1 MSRELGNIRLGIPTL
16 AIANMLLLLVATL
29 SLLNVVNYLFGLFK
43 SMS

>member
-29 SLLNVVNYLFGLFK
+29 SLLNVVTLFGLFK